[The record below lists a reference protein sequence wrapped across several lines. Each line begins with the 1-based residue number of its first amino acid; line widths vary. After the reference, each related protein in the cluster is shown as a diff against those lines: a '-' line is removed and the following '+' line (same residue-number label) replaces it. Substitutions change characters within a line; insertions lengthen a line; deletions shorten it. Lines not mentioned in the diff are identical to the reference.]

1 MLINFN
7 FGLTSNNNRVSH
19 VKAIIAKLQNKVKT
33 FDNSVTVCNNFQDSE
48 NFFDLT
54 KKSMKIFSDRKKA
67 IKARVESL
75 LNTLA
80 IIQNYAISLVNVDD
94 NITPNSTM
102 NDTEYYKIIGDDI
115 GIDTQFVMDYK
126 KACTKLYLALAYLRR
141 ANKHLKNVDKKVL
154 RKIAFG
160 AYEHHLHQ
168 QSCNGD
174 ELLPYIYEATKEVR
188 NELGFDFYS
197 AVGVDFEKFK
207 VEEE

>member
-7 FGLTSNNNRVSH
+7 FGLNSNNACITR
-19 VKAIIAKLQNKVKT
+19 VKAIITKLQNKVKI
-33 FDNSVTVCNNFQDSE
+33 FDGAVIICNNFQDSE
-48 NFFDLT
+48 DFFDLT
-54 KKSMKIFSDRKKA
+54 KESMKIFSDRKKA
-67 IKARVESL
+67 IKQKIESL
-75 LNTLA
+75 LNTLS
-80 IIQNYAISLVNVDD
+80 IIQNYAITLVNVDD

-115 GIDTQFVMDYK
+115 GIDTQFIMDYK

-188 NELGFDFYS
+188 DELGFDFYS
-197 AVGVDFEKFK
+197 AVGVNFEKFK
-207 VEEE
+207 VEVE